1 MPKQANANEERN
13 IRQVLKENAMT
24 LVWVVGVVFSFI
36 MFVVIPQQETKTS
49 IALIQQSITTIEKNH
64 LTHLEGYAKI
74 ISEVQVQQANLEN
87 RQLTS
92 EEKNQKEHMEMMKTL
107 ERAITLIENAN

>member
-1 MPKQANANEERN
+1 MPKKGSNEN
-13 IRQVLKENAMT
+13 TIRKLIKENAINFI
-24 LVWVVGVVFSFI
+24 WIVGVVFSFI

-64 LTHLEGYAKI
+64 LTHLEGYAEI
-74 ISEVQVQQANLEN
+74 ISKVQVQQANLEN

-107 ERAITLIENAN
+107 ERAITLIELK

>member
-1 MPKQANANEERN
+1 MPSQVNQDSL
-13 IRQVLKENAMT
+13 IRKIMKENGMT
-24 LVWVVGVVFSFI
+24 IVWVTGVVFSFI

-87 RQLTS
+87 RQLAS
-92 EEKNQKEHMEMMKTL
+92 EEKNQSEHMEMMKTL
-107 ERAITLIENAN
+107 ERAITLIELK